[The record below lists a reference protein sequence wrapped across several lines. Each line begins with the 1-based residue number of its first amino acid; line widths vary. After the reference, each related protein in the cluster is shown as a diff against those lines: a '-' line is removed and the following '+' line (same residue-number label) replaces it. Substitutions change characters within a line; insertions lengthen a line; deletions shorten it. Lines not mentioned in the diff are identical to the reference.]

1 MILDFYVE
9 NFGSFKEEGGFS
21 FVLPSMTTQAPAEGK
36 SWGDVTSRVVGI
48 FGPNASGKTTLL
60 RALETLVSAIA
71 SPGERLVPGERLY
84 NPYKLNLGVEG
95 DSTKYTINFTRG
107 SERYVYIVSA
117 SAQGTEETL
126 YAYKRS
132 HKRLLFSRE
141 HFMKNKM
148 NFKAGS
154 SLRGATHEVR
164 NLVQWNQLFL
174 GVAYKYGHK
183 DLKPIAQAIY
193 QGLNIDIYMHNE
205 MTRDINIRWMTK
217 QIDSGPE
224 VWKKIAEAIVGSA
237 DLGIKHI
244 EIDKR
249 EIKPEV
255 LKFINKVMN
264 DGEDG
269 GEVNNAITDEVIE
282 QLRRSLTFY
291 HSGENG
297 EEFKLSLDSQSDG
310 TKQWFSLAGRAIDA
324 LQRGSVLVVDEL
336 DSSLHPLLV
345 KELIALFKNGRV
357 NKNSAQIIFT
367 SHDTSLLGKNPDR
380 ILEPYEV
387 WFVDKN
393 PLDGVSESYSMD
405 EFDNRKSNN
414 DQKRYLV
421 GKFGAVP
428 EPNMLL
434 IEKYLIEA

>member
-21 FVLPSMTTQAPAEGK
+21 FILPSMTTQAPAEGK

-60 RALETLVSAIA
+60 RALGTLVNAIA
-71 SPGERLVPGERLY
+71 YPGASLY
-84 NPYKLNLGVEG
+84 NPYKLNLGVES
-95 DSTKYTINFTRG
+95 DCTRYTINFTRG
-107 SERYVYIVSA
+107 SERYVYVVSA
-117 SAQGTEETL
+117 SAKGIVEETL

-132 HKRLLFSRE
+132 HKRLLFSRKQ
-141 HFMKNKM
+141 FSKNEM
-148 NFKAGS
+148 NFKAGN

-174 GVAYKYGHK
+174 GVAHKYGHK

-193 QGLNIDIYMHNE
+193 VGLSIDIYMHNE
-205 MTRDINIRWMTK
+205 MTRDFNIRWMMQ
-217 QIDSGPE
+217 QIDSGPK
-224 VWKKIAEAIVGSA
+224 VWKKIAEAIAGSA
-237 DLGIKHI
+237 DLGITHI
-244 EIDKR
+244 EIDER
-249 EIKPEV
+249 EIDPNI
-255 LKFINKVMN
+255 LKIITNMQSVMSE
-264 DGEDG
+264 GENSGD
-269 GEVNNAITDEVIE
+269 VNEAISDEMID
-282 QLRRSLTFY
+282 QLKRSLTFY
-291 HSGENG
+291 HSGEDG
-297 EEFKLSLDSQSDG
+297 KEFKLSIDSQSDG

-345 KELIALFKNGRV
+345 KELIGLFKNGAV

-393 PLDGVSESYSMD
+393 HRDGVSESYSMD
-405 EFDNRKSNN
+405 DFDNRKSNN
-414 DQKRYLV
+414 DQKRYLI
-421 GKFGAVP
+421 GKFGAIP
-428 EPNMLL
+428 EPNLL
-434 IEKYLIEA
+434 MIEKYLIEA

>member
-21 FVLPSMTTQAPAEGK
+21 FILPSMTTQAPTEGK
-36 SWGDVTSRVVGI
+36 TWGDVTSRVVGI

-60 RALETLVSAIA
+60 RALGTLVNAIA
-71 SPGERLVPGERLY
+71 YPGASLY
-84 NPYKLNLGVEG
+84 NPYKLNLGVES
-95 DSTKYTINFTRG
+95 DCTRYTINFTRD

-117 SAQGTEETL
+117 SAKGITEETL

-141 HFMKNKM
+141 QFSKNEMK
-148 NFKAGS
+148 FKAGN

-193 QGLNIDIYMHNE
+193 VGQSIDIYMHNE
-205 MTRDINIRWMTK
+205 MTRDFNIRWMMQ
-217 QIDSGPE
+217 QIDSGPK
-224 VWKKIAEAIVGSA
+224 VWKKIAEAIAGSA
-237 DLGIKHI
+237 DLGITRI
-244 EIDKR
+244 EIDER
-249 EIKPEV
+249 EIDPNI
-255 LKFINKVMN
+255 LKIITNMQSMMSE
-264 DGEDG
+264 GEDSG
-269 GEVNNAITDEVIE
+269 DVADAISDEMID
-282 QLRRSLTFY
+282 QLKRSLTFY
-291 HSGENG
+291 HRGKDG
-297 EEFKLSLDSQSDG
+297 KEFKLSLDSQSEG

-345 KELIALFKNGRV
+345 KELIGLFKNIDV
-357 NKNSAQIIFT
+357 NKKSAQIIFT

-393 PLDGVSESYSMD
+393 HQDGVSESYSMD
-405 EFDNRKSNN
+405 DFDNRKSNN
-414 DQKRYLV
+414 DQKRYLI
-421 GKFGAVP
+421 GKFGAIP
-428 EPNMLL
+428 EPNLL
-434 IEKYLIEA
+434 TIEKYLIGA